1 MKENAAEACATQCKD
16 EASALQSGKEK
27 LDEAKLREMYD
38 ECYTKCVAE
47 ETKEV
52 AEERESVSPA
62 HPLALAWH
70 MDMLR
75 SGQQPECRRMQSQA
89 SKPPHMSL
97 PCSLSEKQQ

>member
-16 EASALQSGKEK
+16 EASALQSSKEK

-52 AEERESVSPA
+52 AEERESVRTNPPC
-62 HPLALAWH
+62 PLTHAIYQGLH
-70 MDMLR
+70 LKCLLIR
-75 SGQQPECRRMQSQA
+75 I
-89 SKPPHMSL
+89 L
-97 PCSLSEKQQ
+97 

>member
-52 AEERESVSPA
+52 AEERESVSFA
-62 HPLALAWH
+62 HPVPLA
-70 MDMLR
+70 
-75 SGQQPECRRMQSQA
+75 
-89 SKPPHMSL
+89 
-97 PCSLSEKQQ
+97 